1 MNRTPAL
8 LIVWKVIIAE
18 NKDEPVLWYL
28 SSRIVIDLIKNENLE
43 PNMWKLMRAG
53 EGGVGRIAHIW
64 PEFLLCSGQ
73 ADLGELLTLTAS
85 LLPSHTWMCS
95 FFSSPSH
102 LPPSS
107 PSFSLS
113 LSLSA
118 SCDFFLLP
126 YKCDWSILTWTLL
139 VVKFVEFC
147 GLYPRKSVLLWLI
160 SSYYSSF
167 FFEILFVFETR
178 TVLHLW

>member
-8 LIVWKVIIAE
+8 LILWKVIIAE

-53 EGGVGRIAHIW
+53 EGGLRRIAHIW

-73 ADLGELLTLTAS
+73 SDLGELLTLTAS
-85 LLPSHTWMCS
+85 LLPSHTWICS

-107 PSFSLS
+107 PPPLS
-113 LSLSA
+113 LFLY
-118 SCDFFLLP
+118 LLP
-126 YKCDWSILTWTLL
+126 SYQDRELMALLPQNMDAQCLTSHHDDHGLTL
-139 VVKFVEFC
+139 
-147 GLYPRKSVLLWLI
+147 
-160 SSYYSSF
+160 
-167 FFEILFVFETR
+167 
-178 TVLHLW
+178 

>member
-28 SSRIVIDLIKNENLE
+28 SSRIVIDFIKNENLA

-53 EGGVGRIAHIW
+53 EGRVGRIAHIW

-102 LPPSS
+102 LPCSS
-107 PSFSLS
+107 LSISLS
-113 LSLSA
+113 LSHSLPLVIPFFSLTSVIEA
-118 SCDFFLLP
+118 FSLGPFLLLSFLSSVN
-126 YKCDWSILTWTLL
+126 CIL
-139 VVKFVEFC
+139 
-147 GLYPRKSVLLWLI
+147 GNLY
-160 SSYYSSF
+160 F
-167 FFEILFVFETR
+167 FG
-178 TVLHLW
+178 

>member
-28 SSRIVIDLIKNENLE
+28 SSRIVIDFIKNENLA

-53 EGGVGRIAHIW
+53 EGRVGRIAHIW

-102 LPPSS
+102 LPPRS
-107 PSFSLS
+107 PTLS
-113 LSLSA
+113 LSFSA

-126 YKCDWSILTWTLL
+126 SKWDWGILTWALWL
-139 VVKFVEFC
+139 DNLFKFC
-147 GLYPRKSVLLWLI
+147 GMYSGYSTLFWLI
-160 SSYYSSF
+160 STY
-167 FFEILFVFETR
+167 
-178 TVLHLW
+178 

>member
-28 SSRIVIDLIKNENLE
+28 SSRIVIDLIKNENLA

-53 EGGVGRIAHIW
+53 EGRVGRIAHIW

-95 FFSSPSH
+95 FFPPPPISH
-102 LPPSS
+102 LVLPPSL
-107 PSFSLS
+107 PLMPILS
-113 LSLSA
+113 LSLCLVWFLSSPLQVWLKHSHLDP
-118 SCDFFLLP
+118 SC
-126 YKCDWSILTWTLL
+126 C
-139 VVKFVEFC
+139 
-147 GLYPRKSVLLWLI
+147 
-160 SSYYSSF
+160 
-167 FFEILFVFETR
+167 
-178 TVLHLW
+178 

>member
-8 LIVWKVIIAE
+8 LILWKVIIAE

-28 SSRIVIDLIKNENLE
+28 SSRIVIDFIKNENLA

-107 PSFSLS
+107 PSLSLS
-113 LSLSA
+113 LSLSLSRVISFFSLTSVIEA
-118 SCDFFLLP
+118 FSLGPFLLLSLLSSVD
-126 YKCDWSILTWTLL
+126 CIL
-139 VVKFVEFC
+139 
-147 GLYPRKSVLLWLI
+147 GNLY
-160 SSYYSSF
+160 F
-167 FFEILFVFETR
+167 FG
-178 TVLHLW
+178 